1 MSEYIEIAYA
11 AATHRLCFLTGT
23 GFSKAVS
30 DDKAPS
36 WQSLLEQLCGLLKDG
51 DSLKEE
57 LFPDGKAK
65 DLSLEEAAQVIALK
79 FILSGKNIYQEIEKI
94 IASIELDP
102 SIEYIQDFFKENTFK
117 VITTNYD
124 KLAEKLAGENRTCTI
139 TPGLPI
145 PKYNC
150 EVKVYHVHGSI
161 DSPSDMVVT
170 SEDYF
175 RFINGN
181 SYFSNKLSTILH
193 ENTIVILGYSLSDA
207 NLKAIINEYKV
218 FSRDNVM
225 SSNIF
230 LISRGK
236 LLQPIKDYY
245 FSCFGIRVIDKT
257 EVSDFFRK
265 LNKKI
270 PEAKKIKDKLRHS
283 IKSVIKNGREYKIE
297 FLKLEDSFY
306 HIISSISSSG
316 YSWNDEKVL
325 NVFCDIIDKKID
337 LTKES
342 GAWEQYEHL
351 AKWLIYFGSLFEVKG
366 TNFEK
371 KYIHAVEHSMTYM
384 NKPYETGYS
393 WRAYLAWKTKWPS
406 LTASNRSLIKS
417 KMEEIPLQQIHDIIS
432 KFI

>member
-1 MSEYIEIAYA
+1 
-11 AATHRLCFLTGT
+11 
-23 GFSKAVS
+23 
-30 DDKAPS
+30 
-36 WQSLLEQLCGLLKDG
+36 
-51 DSLKEE
+51 
-57 LFPDGKAK
+57 
-65 DLSLEEAAQVIALK
+65 
-79 FILSGKNIYQEIEKI
+79 
-94 IASIELDP
+94 
-102 SIEYIQDFFKENTFK
+102 
-117 VITTNYD
+117 
-124 KLAEKLAGENRTCTI
+124 
-139 TPGLPI
+139 
-145 PKYNC
+145 
-150 EVKVYHVHGSI
+150 
-161 DSPSDMVVT
+161 
-170 SEDYF
+170 
-175 RFINGN
+175 
-181 SYFSNKLSTILH
+181 
-193 ENTIVILGYSLSDA
+193 
-207 NLKAIINEYKV
+207 
-218 FSRDNVM
+218 
-225 SSNIF
+225 
-230 LISRGK
+230 
-236 LLQPIKDYY
+236 
-245 FSCFGIRVIDKT
+245 
-257 EVSDFFRK
+257 
-265 LNKKI
+265 
-270 PEAKKIKDKLRHS
+270 HS